1 MPSVAKAVFN
11 AAKETALDGF
21 IDGHLGFTRMAEVV
35 DEVLNTSD
43 PSHIDA
49 QMTLDNVTQTD
60 HLARTWADEA
70 MAQRARNGA

>member
-1 MPSVAKAVFN
+1 MERGGLAGAVFN

-49 QMTLDNVTQTD
+49 QMTLDNVQAADHMARQVAKNIIEQT
-60 HLARTWADEA
+60 A
-70 MAQRARNGA
+70 G